1 MCRDGI
7 VQWVDRLAGGAAK
20 AVSTTAEV
28 ADAKKRK
35 LLMLGYFDK
44 FDGEAHEAF
53 NKRELGF
60 RCC

>member
-1 MCRDGI
+1 M
-7 VQWVDRLAGGAAK
+7 QWVDRLAGGAAK